1 MTDTAPRPWT
11 RTAPATAPEGPRE
24 HPPATPRRGLLLLMA
39 AATGLSCA
47 GNYFAQPL
55 LDLITRDLHISAT
68 LAGFVV
74 TASQAGYALGLLL
87 IVPLGDVLDRRR
99 LAVGLLAATAVFLV
113 CTSAAPTGALLLA
126 GTVAVALTAVGA
138 QVVVGYAAALVPDEA
153 RGRAVATVMS
163 GVLLGG
169 LLARTVSGVLAGLG
183 GWRTVYWVSAIPV
196 AVMAFLLHRHL
207 PRVRSTAR
215 LPYPALLRS
224 SLSLLREI
232 PLLRWRS
239 AIGALSLAAYS
250 VQLTALTFQLAGPPF
265 GWSESR
271 IGLFGLLG
279 VVGVVTM
286 TFAGRLND
294 RGLVQY
300 VTGCGIATLGGGW
313 LLLLAGGRSLPW
325 LAVGVVALN
334 VGQQAVLNSSQT
346 VLYALRPEARNR
358 LNSVF
363 MTSFFIGGAT
373 GSALTALVWARAGW
387 SGVCLLGAGLAA
399 AALAVWGLER
409 LSAAHLSSH

>member
-1 MTDTAPRPWT
+1 MTETALGTSSARPA
-11 RTAPATAPEGPRE
+11 RTSPDPAAAAPG
-24 HPPATPRRGLLLLMA
+24 RGLLLLMA
-39 AATGLSCA
+39 VATGLSCA

-55 LDLITRDLHISAT
+55 LDLISRDLHIGTT
-68 LAGFVV
+68 LAGLLV

-99 LAVGLLAATAVFLV
+99 LAVGLLAATALLLAL
-113 CTSAAPTGALLLA
+113 TAAAPNGPLLLA

-138 QVVVGYAAALVPDEA
+138 QVVVGYAAALVPEEA

-169 LLARTVSGVLAGLG
+169 LLARTVSGALAGLG

-196 AVMAFLLHRHL
+196 AVMAVLLHRYL

-215 LPYPALLRS
+215 LSYPALLRS
-224 SLSLLREI
+224 SLALLRQE
-232 PLLRWRS
+232 PLLRHRS
-239 AIGALSLAAYS
+239 LLGGLSLASYS
-250 VQLTALTFQLAGPPF
+250 VQLTALTFVLVRPPYD
-265 GWSESR
+265 WSEGA

-279 VVGVVTM
+279 AVGVLAM

-294 RGLVQY
+294 RGFVQH
-300 VTGCGIATLGGGW
+300 VTGSGIVLLGGGW
-313 LLLLAGGRSLPW
+313 LLLLAGERSLLW
-325 LAVGVVALN
+325 LSVGIVALN

-363 MTSFFIGGAT
+363 MTSFFVGGAT
-373 GSALTALVWARAGW
+373 GSALTAVVWTHAGW
-387 SGVCLLGAGLAA
+387 SGVCLLGTGLAA

-409 LSAAHLSSH
+409 VRAKH

>member
-1 MTDTAPRPWT
+1 MTETTLGTSSSRP
-11 RTAPATAPEGPRE
+11 APAGPESA
-24 HPPATPRRGLLLLMA
+24 ATTPGRGLLVLMA
-39 AATGLSCA
+39 VATGLSCA

-55 LDLITRDLHISAT
+55 LDLITRDLHIGTT
-68 LAGFVV
+68 LAGLLV

-87 IVPLGDVLDRRR
+87 IVPLGDILDRRR
-99 LAVGLLAATAVFLV
+99 LSVGLLAATALFLAL
-113 CTSAAPTGALLLA
+113 TAAAPNGPLLLA

-169 LLARTVSGVLAGLG
+169 LLARTVSGALASLG

-196 AVMAFLLHRHL
+196 AAMAVALHRRL

-215 LPYPALLRS
+215 LSYPALLRS
-224 SLSLLREI
+224 SLTLLREE
-232 PLLRWRS
+232 PLLRRRS
-239 AIGALSLAAYS
+239 LLGGLCLASFS
-250 VQLTALTFQLAGPPF
+250 VQLTALTFLLASPPF
-265 GWSESR
+265 NWSEAA

-279 VVGVVTM
+279 ALGVLAM
-286 TFAGRLND
+286 SFAGRLGD
-294 RGLVQY
+294 RGFVQY
-300 VTGCGIATLGGGW
+300 VTGSGIVLLGGGW
-313 LLLLAGGRSLPW
+313 LVLLAGERSLLW
-325 LAVGVVALN
+325 LSVGVVALS

-373 GSALTALVWARAGW
+373 GSALTAFVWTRAGW
-387 SGVCLLGAGLAA
+387 SGVCLLGASLAA
-399 AALAVWGLER
+399 VALAVWGLER
-409 LSAAHLSSH
+409 ARAGR